1 MNLPPPFTFAPR
13 AAASSA
19 PLADVHST
27 GGMRAEGVQEADED
41 MGEPDED
48 DVEEDEGEEGEEEGE
63 DEGPVDM
70 IAIEVEELRRDV
82 AGLEEPANPPVED

>member
-1 MNLPPPFTFAPR
+1 MPPPFTFAPR

-19 PLADVHST
+19 SLADVHST
-27 GGMRAEGVQEADED
+27 GGTHTEVVQEADED

-48 DVEEDEGEEGEEEGE
+48 DMEEDEEEGEEEGE

-82 AGLEEPANPPVED
+82 AGLEEPVNPSVED